1 MNSIRESNGLL
12 CRAPRQDSVQAD
24 PVLEHRG
31 RGRAGEENK
40 TASALAAVPPHPSE
54 ESIWLAIHFII
65 SPRCLNLST
74 EIGYIRKNETDYS
87 FWIFLEL
94 KLTLNPGN
102 RLLFKLRVTKLWHIK
117 VADSWKE
124 ESK

>member
-1 MNSIRESNGLL
+1 MFRWT
-12 CRAPRQDSVQAD
+12 
-24 PVLEHRG
+24 PVLEDRS

-54 ESIWLAIHFII
+54 ESIWLAIHFIT

-74 EIGYIRKNETDYS
+74 EIGYIKEKMKRVS

-102 RLLFKLRVTKLWHIK
+102 HLLFTLRVTKLWHIK